1 MEDLEILEINGFE
14 YVLLAKLEYNHKNY
28 ILCAK
33 VIDDQ
38 DVADE
43 LEVPSRMVS
52 DIIKVNR
59 GCSFAQ
65 FVNGYRI
72 EYAKQ
77 LLRDRPDT
85 KMTAVY
91 VESGFSN
98 EMSFFRTFKTFTG
111 MTPKEWM
118 VQND

>member
-1 MEDLEILEINGFE
+1 MEDQ
-14 YVLLAKLEYNHKNY
+14 
-28 ILCAK
+28 K
-33 VIDDQ
+33 VYLNNNLKVGDI
-38 DVADE
+38 AAE
-43 LEVPSRMVS
+43 LDVPSRMVS
-52 DIIKVNR
+52 DSIKANR
-59 GCSFAQ
+59 SCSFAQ

-77 LLRDRPDT
+77 LLRNRPDA

-98 EMSFFRTFKTFTG
+98 EMSFFRTFKAFTG

-118 VQND
+118 AQKD